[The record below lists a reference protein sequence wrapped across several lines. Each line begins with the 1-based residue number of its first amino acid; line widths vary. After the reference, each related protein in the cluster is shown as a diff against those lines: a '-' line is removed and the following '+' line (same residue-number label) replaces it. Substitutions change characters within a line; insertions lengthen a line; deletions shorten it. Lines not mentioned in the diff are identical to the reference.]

1 MSTETPADELG
12 DDPAG
17 DGELAGDDPAGDGEL
32 TGEDPAGDDE
42 FDDDE
47 HFDPVGTVV
56 LIGIYMAIV
65 VGMWIFTYFVEF
77 LGRGL
82 TIVG

>member
-1 MSTETPADELG
+1 MSTDTETHDAES
-12 DDPAG
+12 
-17 DGELAGDDPAGDGEL
+17 
-32 TGEDPAGDDE
+32 
-42 FDDDE
+42 
-47 HFDPVGTVV
+47 FDPIGTAT

-65 VGMWIFTYFVEF
+65 VLMWIFTYFIEF

>member
-1 MSTETPADELG
+1 MAGDEGMSGETE
-12 DDPAG
+12 PAG
-17 DGELAGDDPAGDGEL
+17 GGAAEAFD
-32 TGEDPAGDDE
+32 EDE
-42 FDDDE
+42 S
-47 HFDPVGTVV
+47 FDPIGTAT

-65 VGMWIFTYFVEF
+65 VLMWIFTYFIEF